1 LQDAG
6 YRLTFK
12 HQSYVSLF
20 LFPFFSYIFQA
31 MPLFNYYP
39 RNQEPTDKETEK
51 KIFKYSL
58 IIPLAIVIIFWLV
71 KFIENSYQ
79 LDFTTFG
86 ILPLQIQ
93 GLSGILLS
101 PFIHS
106 SYSHLLSNTI
116 PFLILT
122 FALLYFYRNLA
133 YRIFFL
139 IYILSGICVWLGGR
153 ESWHIGASGIV
164 YGLASFL
171 FFSGVFRKDANLLT
185 IGIIV
190 VFLYG
195 SMFWGIFP
203 IKPEISWESHLW
215 GSASGLLLAFYYRHQ
230 GPVRPVSS
238 WENETEEDGDES
250 PEEED
255 EEEEPH
261 SHIGHIDLR

>member
-1 LQDAG
+1 
-6 YRLTFK
+6 
-12 HQSYVSLF
+12 
-20 LFPFFSYIFQA
+20 
-31 MPLFNYYP
+31 MPLFDYYP
-39 RNQEPTDKETEK
+39 RNHEPLDKETEK

-58 IIPLAIVIIFWLV
+58 LIPVAIVAIFWVVKLV
-71 KFIENSYQ
+71 ENLYD
-79 LDFTTFG
+79 LDLTGFG
-86 ILPLQIQ
+86 ILPLTIE
-93 GLSGILLS
+93 GLPGIITS
-101 PFIHS
+101 PFIHG
-106 SYSHLLSNTI
+106 SYDHLLSNSI

-122 FALLYFYRNLA
+122 FALLYFYRRLA

-139 IYILSGICVWLGGR
+139 IYFISGLCVWLGGR

-215 GSASGLLLAFYYRHQ
+215 GAASGLMLAFYYRHQ
-230 GPVRPVSS
+230 GPVRPAAS
-238 WENETEEDGDES
+238 WENEPEDEESDEEEYNDEIS
-250 PEEED
+250 PEEPNLPD
-255 EEEEPH
+255 EK
-261 SHIGHIDLR
+261 GNNQ

>member
-1 LQDAG
+1 
-6 YRLTFK
+6 
-12 HQSYVSLF
+12 
-20 LFPFFSYIFQA
+20 
-31 MPLFNYYP
+31 MPIFNYYP
-39 RNQEPTDKETEK
+39 RSHEPFDQETEK

-58 IIPLAIVIIFWLV
+58 LIPGLIVGLLWLV
-71 KFIENSYQ
+71 KVTENVLN
-79 LDFTTFG
+79 LDLTSFG
-86 ILPLQIQ
+86 IFPLSIKGLP
-93 GLSGILLS
+93 GIVLS

-106 SYSHLLSNTI
+106 SYDHLLSNSV
-116 PFLILT
+116 PFLILLS
-122 FALLYFYRNLA
+122 ALLYFYRRLA

-203 IKPEISWESHLW
+203 IIPGISWESHLW
-215 GSASGLLLAFYYRHQ
+215 GAASGLLLAFYYRHQ
-230 GPVRPVSS
+230 GPARPVSS
-238 WENETEEDGDES
+238 WENEPD
-250 PEEED
+250 EEED
-255 EEEEPH
+255 EFSDEEFNEEITPEDQNH
-261 SHIGHIDLR
+261 AET

>member
-1 LQDAG
+1 
-6 YRLTFK
+6 
-12 HQSYVSLF
+12 
-20 LFPFFSYIFQA
+20 

-39 RNQEPTDKETEK
+39 RKQAPFDKETEK

-58 IIPLAIVIIFWLV
+58 LIPVLIVGLFWLI
-71 KFIENSYQ
+71 KLTENVMDIS
-79 LDFTTFG
+79 LVEFG
-86 ILPLQIQ
+86 ILPLQAE
-93 GLSGILLS
+93 GLPGIILS

-106 SYSHLLSNTI
+106 SYDHLLSNSI
-116 PFLILT
+116 PFLILS

-133 YRIFFL
+133 YRILFL

-190 VFLYG
+190 IFLYG

-215 GSASGLLLAFYYRHQ
+215 GAASGLMLAFYYRHQ
-230 GPVRPVSS
+230 GPARPASS
-238 WENETEEDGDES
+238 WEEE
-250 PEEED
+250 PEEAD
-255 EEEEPH
+255 SAEEYWNQPEETADQQ
-261 SHIGHIDLR
+261 DLKDKDKLENEKISNIE

>member
-1 LQDAG
+1 MSI
-6 YRLTFK
+6 FK
-12 HQSYVSLF
+12 
-20 LFPFFSYIFQA
+20 
-31 MPLFNYYP
+31 YYP
-39 RNQEPTDKETEK
+39 RNTEHFNKETDK

-58 IIPLAIVIIFWLV
+58 LIPLAIVIVFWLV
-71 KFIENSYQ
+71 KLIENVYQ
-79 LDFTTFG
+79 LDFTTYG
-86 ILPLQIQ
+86 ILPLQSE
-93 GLSGILLS
+93 GLPGIILS
-101 PFIHS
+101 PFIHG
-106 SYSHLLSNTI
+106 SYSHLMSNTV
-116 PFLILT
+116 PFLILS

-139 IYILSGICVWLGGR
+139 IYILSGVCVWLGGR
-153 ESWHIGASGIV
+153 DSWHIGASGIV

-215 GSASGLLLAFYYRHQ
+215 GAMSGLLLAFYYRQQ

-238 WENETEEDGDES
+238 WENEPEHDEDET
-250 PEEED
+250 PEAEYFE
-255 EEEEPH
+255 EEEEPQ
-261 SHIGHIDLR
+261 SPIEK

>member
-1 LQDAG
+1 
-6 YRLTFK
+6 
-12 HQSYVSLF
+12 
-20 LFPFFSYIFQA
+20 
-31 MPLFNYYP
+31 MPVFNYYP
-39 RNQEPTDKETEK
+39 RNSDPLDKETEK

-58 IIPLAIVIIFWLV
+58 LIPVLLVAIFWLV
-71 KFIENSYQ
+71 KLTENVLHIDLS
-79 LDFTTFG
+79 TFG
-86 ILPLQIQ
+86 ILPLHVE
-93 GLSGILLS
+93 GLPGILLS

-106 SYSHLLSNTI
+106 TYEHLLSNSV

-133 YRIFFL
+133 YRIFLL

-203 IKPEISWESHLW
+203 LKPEISWESHLW
-215 GSASGLLLAFYYRHQ
+215 GAASGLMLAFYYRHQ
-230 GPVRPVSS
+230 GPVRPAAS
-238 WENETEEDGDES
+238 WEDEPEENEPSEEYWNQPEETEE
-250 PEEED
+250 PKKEENIQ
-255 EEEEPH
+255 
-261 SHIGHIDLR
+261 S

>member
-1 LQDAG
+1 
-6 YRLTFK
+6 
-12 HQSYVSLF
+12 
-20 LFPFFSYIFQA
+20 

-39 RNQEPTDKETEK
+39 RKQAPFDKETEK

-58 IIPLAIVIIFWLV
+58 LIPVLIVGLFWLV
-71 KFIENSYQ
+71 KLTENVMDIS
-79 LDFTTFG
+79 LVEFG
-86 ILPLQIQ
+86 ILPLNIE
-93 GLSGILLS
+93 GLPGIILS

-106 SYSHLLSNTI
+106 SYDHLLSNSI

-133 YRIFFL
+133 YRILFL

-190 VFLYG
+190 IFLYG

-203 IKPEISWESHLW
+203 LKPEISWESHLW
-215 GSASGLLLAFYYRHQ
+215 GAASGLMLAFYYRHQ
-230 GPVRPVSS
+230 GPARPAAS
-238 WENETEEDGDES
+238 W
-250 PEEED
+250 
-255 EEEEPH
+255 EEEPEDVD
-261 SHIGHIDLR
+261 SAEEYWNQPEETTDQQDLNDKEELEKEKISNIE

>member
-1 LQDAG
+1 
-6 YRLTFK
+6 
-12 HQSYVSLF
+12 
-20 LFPFFSYIFQA
+20 
-31 MPLFNYYP
+31 MPIFNYYP
-39 RNQEPTDKETEK
+39 RSHEPFDQETEK

-58 IIPLAIVIIFWLV
+58 LIPGLIVGLLWLV
-71 KFIENSYQ
+71 KVTENVLN
-79 LDFTTFG
+79 LDLTSFG
-86 ILPLQIQ
+86 ILPLSIK
-93 GLSGILLS
+93 GLPGIILS

-106 SYSHLLSNTI
+106 SYDHLLSNSV
-116 PFLILT
+116 PFLILLS
-122 FALLYFYRNLA
+122 ALLYFYRRLA

-203 IKPEISWESHLW
+203 IIPGISWESHLW
-215 GSASGLLLAFYYRHQ
+215 GAASGLLLAFYYRHQ
-230 GPVRPVSS
+230 GPARPVSS
-238 WENETEEDGDES
+238 WENEPD
-250 PEEED
+250 EEED
-255 EEEEPH
+255 EFSDEEFNEEITPEDQNH
-261 SHIGHIDLR
+261 AET

>member
-1 LQDAG
+1 
-6 YRLTFK
+6 
-12 HQSYVSLF
+12 
-20 LFPFFSYIFQA
+20 
-31 MPLFNYYP
+31 MPLFDYYP
-39 RNQEPTDKETEK
+39 RNHEPLDKETEK

-58 IIPLAIVIIFWLV
+58 LIPVAIVAIFWVVKLV
-71 KFIENSYQ
+71 ENLYD
-79 LDFTTFG
+79 LDLTGFG
-86 ILPLQIQ
+86 ILPLTIE
-93 GLSGILLS
+93 GLPGIITS
-101 PFIHS
+101 PFIHG
-106 SYSHLLSNTI
+106 SYDHLLSNSI

-122 FALLYFYRNLA
+122 FALLYFYRRLA

-139 IYILSGICVWLGGR
+139 IYFISGLCVWLGGR

-215 GSASGLLLAFYYRHQ
+215 GAASGLMLAFYYRHQ
-230 GPVRPVSS
+230 GPVRPAAS
-238 WENETEEDGDES
+238 WENE
-250 PEEED
+250 PED
-255 EEEEPH
+255 EESDEEEYNDEISPEVPNL
-261 SHIGHIDLR
+261 SDEKENSQ

>member
-1 LQDAG
+1 
-6 YRLTFK
+6 
-12 HQSYVSLF
+12 
-20 LFPFFSYIFQA
+20 
-31 MPLFNYYP
+31 MPIFNYYP
-39 RNQEPTDKETEK
+39 RNHEPFDQETEK

-58 IIPLAIVIIFWLV
+58 LIPGLIVGLLWLV
-71 KFIENSYQ
+71 KVTENVLN
-79 LDFTTFG
+79 LDLTSFG
-86 ILPLQIQ
+86 IFPLSIKGLP
-93 GLSGILLS
+93 GIVLS

-106 SYSHLLSNTI
+106 SYDHLLSNSV
-116 PFLILT
+116 PFLILLS
-122 FALLYFYRNLA
+122 ALLYFYRRLA

-203 IKPEISWESHLW
+203 IIPGISWESHLW
-215 GSASGLLLAFYYRHQ
+215 GAASGLLLAFYYRHQ
-230 GPVRPVSS
+230 GPARPVSS
-238 WENETEEDGDES
+238 WENEPD
-250 PEEED
+250 EEED
-255 EEEEPH
+255 EFSDEEFNEEITPEDQNH
-261 SHIGHIDLR
+261 AET

>member
-1 LQDAG
+1 
-6 YRLTFK
+6 
-12 HQSYVSLF
+12 
-20 LFPFFSYIFQA
+20 
-31 MPLFNYYP
+31 MPLFDYYP
-39 RNQEPTDKETEK
+39 RKQEPVDKETEK

-58 IIPLAIVIIFWLV
+58 LFPVIIVGLFWLV
-71 KFIENSYQ
+71 KLTEISLG
-79 LDFTTFG
+79 LDFTKFG
-86 ILPLQIQ
+86 ILPLNVD
-93 GLSGILLS
+93 GLPGILFS

-106 SYSHLLSNTI
+106 SYDHLLSNSI

-139 IYILSGICVWLGGR
+139 IYFLSGICVWLGGR
-153 ESWHIGASGIV
+153 ESYHVGASGIV

-190 VFLYG
+190 IFLYG

-203 IKPEISWESHLW
+203 LKPEISWESHLW
-215 GSASGLLLAFYYRHQ
+215 GAASGLMLSYYYRHQ
-230 GPVRPVSS
+230 GPVRPAAS
-238 WENETEEDGDES
+238 WEDE

-255 EEEEPH
+255 SSEEYWNQKEEAEDQTDDPENKIL
-261 SHIGHIDLR
+261 S

>member
-1 LQDAG
+1 
-6 YRLTFK
+6 
-12 HQSYVSLF
+12 
-20 LFPFFSYIFQA
+20 
-31 MPLFNYYP
+31 MPIFNYYP
-39 RNQEPTDKETEK
+39 RNQEPYDKETGK

-58 IIPLAIVIIFWLV
+58 LLPLIFVGILWLV
-71 KFIENSYQ
+71 KLTENLLN

-86 ILPLQIQ
+86 ILPLHPE
-93 GLSGILLS
+93 GLPGIIFS
-101 PFIHS
+101 PFIHG
-106 SYSHLLSNTI
+106 SYEHLMSNSV

-122 FALLYFYRNLA
+122 FALLYFYRRLA

-215 GSASGLLLAFYYRHQ
+215 GSASGLMLAFYYRHQ
-230 GPVRPVSS
+230 GPIRQTAS
-238 WENETEEDGDES
+238 WENE

-255 EEEEPH
+255 DETPEEEEPH
-261 SHIGHIDLR
+261 SHIDHIDL

>member
-1 LQDAG
+1 
-6 YRLTFK
+6 
-12 HQSYVSLF
+12 
-20 LFPFFSYIFQA
+20 
-31 MPLFNYYP
+31 MPVFNYYP
-39 RNQEPTDKETEK
+39 RNSDPLDKETEK

-58 IIPLAIVIIFWLV
+58 LIPVLLVAIFWLV
-71 KFIENSYQ
+71 KLTENVLHIDLS
-79 LDFTTFG
+79 TFG
-86 ILPLQIQ
+86 ILPLHVE
-93 GLSGILLS
+93 GLPGILLS

-106 SYSHLLSNTI
+106 TYEHLLSNTV

-133 YRIFFL
+133 YRIFLL

-203 IKPEISWESHLW
+203 LKPEISWESHLW
-215 GSASGLLLAFYYRHQ
+215 GAASGLMLAFYYRHQ
-230 GPVRPVSS
+230 GPVRPAAS
-238 WENETEEDGDES
+238 WEDEPEENEPSEEYWNQPEETEE
-250 PEEED
+250 PKKEENIQ
-255 EEEEPH
+255 
-261 SHIGHIDLR
+261 S

>member
-1 LQDAG
+1 M
-6 YRLTFK
+6 
-12 HQSYVSLF
+12 S
-20 LFPFFSYIFQA
+20 IFR
-31 MPLFNYYP
+31 YYP
-39 RNQEPTDKETEK
+39 RNNEQISKEADK

-58 IIPLAIVIIFWLV
+58 LIPLAIVIVFWVV
-71 KFIENSYQ
+71 KFIEELYA

-86 ILPLQIQ
+86 ILPLQVE
-93 GLSGILLS
+93 GLPGIVLS

-106 SYSHLLSNTI
+106 TYSHLLSNTI

-122 FALLYFYRNLA
+122 FALLYFYRSLA

-171 FFSGVFRKDANLLT
+171 FFSGVFRRDANLLT

-203 IKPEISWESHLW
+203 FKPEISWESHLW
-215 GSASGLLLAFYYRHQ
+215 GSASGLLLAFYYRHM
-230 GPVRPVSS
+230 GPVRPVPS
-238 WENETEEDGDES
+238 WENEPEEDVNDDDT
-250 PEEED
+250 PEEEYL
-255 EEEEPH
+255 EEEPN
-261 SHIGHIDLR
+261 SQTDHIELK

>member
-1 LQDAG
+1 M
-6 YRLTFK
+6 
-12 HQSYVSLF
+12 S
-20 LFPFFSYIFQA
+20 IFR
-31 MPLFNYYP
+31 YYP
-39 RNQEPTDKETEK
+39 RNTESIDQETEK

-58 IIPLAIVIIFWLV
+58 IIPVFIVIIFWVV
-71 KFIENSYQ
+71 KIIENLYE

-86 ILPLQIQ
+86 ILPLHAE
-93 GLSGILLS
+93 GLPGILLS

-106 SYSHLLSNTI
+106 SYDHLLSNSI

-122 FALLYFYRNLA
+122 FALLYFYRALA
-133 YRIFFL
+133 YRIFFF
-139 IYILSGICVWLGGR
+139 IYILSGVCVWLGGR

-215 GSASGLLLAFYYRHQ
+215 GAMSGLMMAFYYRHA
-230 GPVRPVSS
+230 GPVRPAAS
-238 WENETEEDGDES
+238 WESE

-255 EEEEPH
+255 DEESSEEIDQELSSEESGLPDKEGN
-261 SHIGHIDLR
+261 SH

>member
-1 LQDAG
+1 
-6 YRLTFK
+6 
-12 HQSYVSLF
+12 
-20 LFPFFSYIFQA
+20 
-31 MPLFNYYP
+31 MPIFNYYP
-39 RNQEPTDKETEK
+39 RNHEPFDQETEK

-58 IIPLAIVIIFWLV
+58 LIPGLIVGLLWLV
-71 KFIENSYQ
+71 KVTENVLN
-79 LDFTTFG
+79 LDLTSFG
-86 ILPLQIQ
+86 ILPLSIK
-93 GLSGILLS
+93 GLPGIVLS

-106 SYSHLLSNTI
+106 SYDHLLSNSV
-116 PFLILT
+116 PFLILLS
-122 FALLYFYRNLA
+122 ALLYFYRRLA

-203 IKPEISWESHLW
+203 IIPGISWESHLW
-215 GSASGLLLAFYYRHQ
+215 GAASGLLLAFYYRHQ
-230 GPVRPVSS
+230 GPARPVSS
-238 WENETEEDGDES
+238 WENEPD
-250 PEEED
+250 EEED
-255 EEEEPH
+255 EFSDEEFNEEITPEDQNH
-261 SHIGHIDLR
+261 PET